1 MSYRFPKFKAATVQA
16 ASVFMDREATTA
28 KACSLIREAARNGA
42 RLVVFP
48 ETYIAGY
55 PHWSWSHNPREA
67 DQFFPLLVK
76 SSVTVPSDITD
87 LLCRTA
93 READIFVAMGI
104 NEASTTSFA
113 EVFNTFLL
121 IGADG
126 RIIARHRKTIPT
138 FYEKLVWSF
147 GDASAIRAYDT
158 EIGRL
163 GMLVC
168 GENSN
173 SLARFALI
181 AQAEQVHLTNYPAL
195 PQIGQVGNYSIK
207 RASEIR
213 SAAHSF
219 EGKVFT
225 IASASIIDDD
235 IKQLLG
241 DTPERKE
248 IFRDGGVG
256 FTAIVHPSGTVIAGP
271 MPDNEEGILYADLDL
286 TDGIKWK
293 LYHDYSGNYNRFD
306 LFSLN
311 VNREPRTALHEI
323 RTSMHHTT
331 TQDGAFEQIQE
342 LLTRVQDDAL
352 RTELQTRIAA
362 LLREP
367 AR

>member
-1 MSYRFPKFKAATVQA
+1 MSYRFPTYRAAAVQA
-16 ASVFMDREATTA
+16 AAVFMDRAATTD

-55 PHWSWSHNPREA
+55 PHWSWSHNVREA
-67 DQFFPLLVK
+67 DRFYPLLVK
-76 SSVTVPSDITD
+76 SSVTVPSDVTD
-87 LLCRTA
+87 RLGRTA

-104 NEASTTSFA
+104 NEAGSTSFA

-138 FYEKLVWSF
+138 FYEKLVWSY

-158 EIGRL
+158 ELGRL

-173 SLARFALI
+173 ALARFALI
-181 AQAEQVHLTNYPAL
+181 AQAEQVHLTNYPSL
-195 PQIGQVGNYSIK
+195 PQVGQVGNYSIK
-207 RASEIR
+207 KAIEIR

-225 IASASIIDDD
+225 IASSSIIDDD

-248 IFRDGGVG
+248 ILRDGGVG
-256 FTAIVHPSGTVIAGP
+256 FTGIVHPSGGVIAGP
-271 MPDNEEGILYADLDL
+271 VPDNEEGIVYADLDL

-311 VNREPRTALHEI
+311 INREPRAALHEI
-323 RTSMHHTT
+323 GPARPAAGGPEPALERL
-331 TQDGAFEQIQE
+331 QGLLQQVEDDG
-342 LLTRVQDDAL
+342 L
-352 RTELQTRIAA
+352 RAELQRAIAT
-362 LLREP
+362 L
-367 AR
+367 ARRPEA